1 MVATRLVAAYM
12 ALSSAATVLAIPLAH
27 RSSTKVNA
35 PEIDR
40 LPSPPSL
47 SRLTETYQDAS
58 DTMELPS
65 HISTNDDEPF
75 NLTSPHQSGGQEY
88 IVLFDP
94 DHEEQPE
101 ISSVLNKI
109 GLKFSDPDVNHV
121 FHNSRFRGFSGKM
134 KSHCID
140 ALNGMGHV
148 KHVEPV
154 LPVSNQA
161 FRSRPGST
169 WGLQRISQ
177 LNKVSGDTSKMDFT
191 YNFDDAGLLGKGVDI
206 YVLDSGLNI
215 DHQAFGGRAKMGF
228 SKDGPN
234 DLNANSDGSGHGTH
248 AAGIAAGS
256 MVGVASAANV
266 IGVKIL
272 GASGSGTSADAV
284 KGLDYVIKQHDQRKK
299 EPGFVGSVAS
309 LSWSLPSRSPVVDQ
323 IINSAIDAGIHVSVA
338 AGNRGDDAC
347 KATPSANGGAGS
359 DGNGGKAV
367 TVGSINPNDVVSD
380 FSNTG
385 QCVDV
390 YAPGEGIIST
400 WIGSDNAVNTLAGTS
415 MACPFVTGL
424 MAYLIARDSRLAQSP
439 ALMKETLTSAS
450 ILKSKLPQGPGS
462 SADLGP
468 LLNNGA
474 WGEASSSSKKVD
486 VTSKINSGTSQRVN
500 ITSAAWVPTFVNET
514 ESSA

>member
-1 MVATRLVAAYM
+1 MGAIRIGVAYM
-12 ALSSAATVLAIPLAH
+12 ALGWVTGVLAIPLAH
-27 RSSTKVNA
+27 RSSTEVDL
-35 PEIDR
+35 PTID
-40 LPSPPSL
+40 LPLPPSPL
-47 SRLTETYQDAS
+47 SRLTEIYQDAS
-58 DTMELPS
+58 DTMELPIHAS
-65 HISTNDDEPF
+65 ANGALPS
-75 NLTSPHQSGGQEY
+75 NLTSPHQTGGQEY

-94 DHEEQPE
+94 DHDEQPE
-101 ISSVLNKI
+101 VSSVLHKI

-148 KHVEPV
+148 KFVEPV

-191 YNFDDAGLLGKGVDI
+191 YNFDDGGLLGKGVDI
-206 YVLDSGLNI
+206 YVLDSGLNTA
-215 DHQAFGGRAKMGF
+215 HQAFGGRAKMGF
-228 SKDGPN
+228 SKDGPD

-272 GASGSGTSADAV
+272 GANGAGTSADAV
-284 KGLDYVIKQHDQRKK
+284 KGLDYVIKQHDQRRN

-309 LSWSLPSRSPVVDQ
+309 LSWSLPSRSPTVDR

-347 KATPSANGGAGS
+347 KATPAANGGAGA

-367 TVGSINPNDVVSD
+367 TVGSVNPNDVVSG

-400 WIGSDNAVNTLAGTS
+400 WIGSENAVETLDGTS
-415 MACPFVTGL
+415 MACPCKRKHGRVTVDVL
-424 MAYLIARDSRLAQSP
+424 LTDSLQSSPVSWPTSSDVITNSLSRLLS
-439 ALMKETLTSAS
+439 
-450 ILKSKLPQGPGS
+450 
-462 SADLGP
+462 
-468 LLNNGA
+468 
-474 WGEASSSSKKVD
+474 
-486 VTSKINSGTSQRVN
+486 
-500 ITSAAWVPTFVNET
+500 
-514 ESSA
+514 